1 MTDLLDALLHAAAYA
16 LVGGAMLV
24 VAYYVLD
31 LATPGHLG
39 THLRGVDALYQM
51 LECPITGTFAFVPQ
65 PPAAVKSKNE
75 PLHVMPLLF
84 EGIRRHDEYRQLVL
98 FVPDDPSALDTALLQ
113 GRALA
118 ECAPQ
123 SPVRPAVRSLA
134 EKVAGAPAGSGR
146 RRRRGL
152 RVSR

>member
-1 MTDLLDALLHAAAYA
+1 VSEALSRFA
-16 LVGGAMLV
+16 
-24 VAYYVLD
+24 
-31 LATPGHLG
+31 
-39 THLRGVDALYQM
+39 GV
-51 LECPITGTFAFVPQ
+51 
-65 PPAAVKSKNE
+65 NE
-75 PLHVMPLLF
+75 
-84 EGIRRHDEYRQLVL
+84 VL

-134 EKVAGAPAGSGR
+134 EKVAGAPVGSGR